1 MKLLTYKEIKKNYN
15 DFIDLI
21 KSIDIQ
27 KLTEFEK
34 IDEFNN
40 LLSKTKRNKIDWILV
55 IELTRFLIQVEEL
68 ELLQINLFKFKK
80 ILNFSLDELQ
90 SNIKK
95 YNQTDNTKEKIIE
108 LNNLIN
114 SIYLFTEE
122 KENQKYSEN
131 IKNIIGIFIQLK
143 QLNIVLEK
151 PKNIKKSKKILVII
165 SSIFAF
171 LAISSSVS
179 IPTTLHILSNNTQK
193 NKKFLELNYNL
204 QLKRI
209 MI

>member
-122 KENQKYSEN
+122 KK
-131 IKNIIGIFIQLK
+131 IKSILK
-143 QLNIVLEK
+143 I
-151 PKNIKKSKKILVII
+151 
-165 SSIFAF
+165 
-171 LAISSSVS
+171 
-179 IPTTLHILSNNTQK
+179 
-193 NKKFLELNYNL
+193 
-204 QLKRI
+204 
-209 MI
+209 